1 MSNINDPNHNPS
13 SNDLSFYFSFF
24 TDIGIILLPTLGY
37 IAQLLKIKQLKTSNG
52 FSKKVPLILLLAH
65 IFRVYF
71 WVGKYFSVVLLVSSC
86 IMIIMQSILLYF
98 CVKYPHDLE
107 TDSKVDYF
115 DVSTFW
121 EWPHILDYFYVFTF
135 LIVNLTILSNYIGF
149 DNSFYIEVLGSL
161 SAIFEGFLAIPQII
175 ENYKNKAII
184 SLSYIL
190 VLSWIFGD
198 FFKTFYY
205 FFNEAPY
212 QIILSSIFQLLS
224 DFVII
229 GQISYYKQNNSLSIE
244 SQ

>member
-1 MSNINDPNHNPS
+1 
-13 SNDLSFYFSFF
+13 
-24 TDIGIILLPTLGY
+24 
-37 IAQLLKIKQLKTSNG
+37 
-52 FSKKVPLILLLAH
+52 
-65 IFRVYF
+65 
-71 WVGKYFSVVLLVSSC
+71 
-86 IMIIMQSILLYF
+86 
-98 CVKYPHDLE
+98 VKYPHDLE